1 MPPKKG
7 RRPPSPVR
15 ETSPKSRPPDT
26 RRRTFKPSGI
36 GQRQP
41 KQEPASGHREHRDH
55 EQASGHR
62 EHRDQERAIG
72 HREHRDQEREHRV
85 IENIRRRENE
95 LRQHRHR
102 AEEQTQSEPSVISK
116 RPQSIKLVPANACQ
130 SDTAGSAAD
139 NSRRKQVPRPSRGQT
154 TVWKSRASSAP
165 HQLTRVGAPSMIDPS
180 PRAAR
185 IQPRGTAG
193 SEAPGLEKPRQTKP
207 AESRR
212 CVVDTRQESL
222 GPYAVDV
229 EESSEVPRE
238 DDEVEGSIEQE
249 APYEDDELDDRDRR
263 LLYEEEVVEI
273 ERDEE
278 ECEEEDV
285 AYEEECEEE
294 YEYDDRPA
302 DQFLDEMHV
311 AWNPVPVALMAAG
324 LKNRDQMK
332 EVKAMLRRNVGAWF
346 EWCVL
351 DRLWKDPSKGGIG
364 HRENGTH
371 PNTQKQVFKQ
381 EGFVPLVK
389 EMVQWTIEVTTYA
402 QDVDPG
408 DASMLYPEGIG
419 IVVECHH
426 GCHRSDTVMRKV
438 QEMLNSVRA
447 PNGVRMFN
455 CNIFP
460 MVWAYGYG
468 GIREMV
474 KEAELWVSSP
484 WELAMDMS
492 RAPRESL
499 YGALNCQH
507 DHLASQACEA
517 LWQWKQTQLPDLLA
531 ALIDD
536 RLPENPCLQNCL
548 CTVPAHE
555 ADLDNRSN
563 VGQSGQAEQMGYT
576 RSLPVYQH
584 SHSESLDDVIYINN
598 EMFCRTGTR
607 TSAQGDVPTYVSLEF
622 DAYAWFHILQE
633 YSIDE
638 LGKQNFFELAQ
649 CHPNASFECM
659 DILMKLK
666 NKAFHGEFRDNTSDL
681 PEVKRINRWFHKST
695 SKARTRLTKW
705 YYGDDYGK
713 SHRRAKNSRREPY

>member
-1 MPPKKG
+1 M
-7 RRPPSPVR
+7 
-15 ETSPKSRPPDT
+15 
-26 RRRTFKPSGI
+26 
-36 GQRQP
+36 
-41 KQEPASGHREHRDH
+41 
-55 EQASGHR
+55 
-62 EHRDQERAIG
+62 
-72 HREHRDQEREHRV
+72 
-85 IENIRRRENE
+85 
-95 LRQHRHR
+95 
-102 AEEQTQSEPSVISK
+102 
-116 RPQSIKLVPANACQ
+116 
-130 SDTAGSAAD
+130 
-139 NSRRKQVPRPSRGQT
+139 
-154 TVWKSRASSAP
+154 
-165 HQLTRVGAPSMIDPS
+165 
-180 PRAAR
+180 
-185 IQPRGTAG
+185 
-193 SEAPGLEKPRQTKP
+193 
-207 AESRR
+207 
-212 CVVDTRQESL
+212 
-222 GPYAVDV
+222 
-229 EESSEVPRE
+229 
-238 DDEVEGSIEQE
+238 
-249 APYEDDELDDRDRR
+249 
-263 LLYEEEVVEI
+263 
-273 ERDEE
+273 
-278 ECEEEDV
+278 
-285 AYEEECEEE
+285 
-294 YEYDDRPA
+294 
-302 DQFLDEMHV
+302 
-311 AWNPVPVALMAAG
+311 
-324 LKNRDQMK
+324 
-332 EVKAMLRRNVGAWF
+332 
-346 EWCVL
+346 
-351 DRLWKDPSKGGIG
+351 
-364 HRENGTH
+364 
-371 PNTQKQVFKQ
+371 
-381 EGFVPLVK
+381 K
-389 EMVQWTIEVTTYA
+389 EMVQWTIEVTVYA
-402 QDVDPG
+402 RDVDPG

-507 DHLASQACEA
+507 DRLASQACEA

-531 ALIDD
+531 TLIDD
-536 RLPENPCLQNCL
+536 RLPDNPCLQNCL

-659 DILMKLK
+659 DILGKLK

-705 YYGDDYGK
+705 YYGEDFGK
-713 SHRRAKNSRREPY
+713 SHRRAKDSRKEPY

>member
-1 MPPKKG
+1 MAAALP
-7 RRPPSPVR
+7 
-15 ETSPKSRPPDT
+15 
-26 RRRTFKPSGI
+26 
-36 GQRQP
+36 
-41 KQEPASGHREHRDH
+41 
-55 EQASGHR
+55 
-62 EHRDQERAIG
+62 
-72 HREHRDQEREHRV
+72 
-85 IENIRRRENE
+85 
-95 LRQHRHR
+95 
-102 AEEQTQSEPSVISK
+102 
-116 RPQSIKLVPANACQ
+116 
-130 SDTAGSAAD
+130 AAD
-139 NSRRKQVPRPSRGQT
+139 NSRPVFRPSRGAT
-154 TVWKSRASSAP
+154 RIYKSDASYAAP
-165 HQLTRVGAPSMIDPS
+165 LQRVGAPSMIDPS

-212 CVVDTRQESL
+212 CVVDTRIPAE
-222 GPYAVDV
+222 YAVDV
-229 EESSEVPRE
+229 EESSSIPHE

-249 APYEDDELDDRDRR
+249 APYEDDEVDDRD
-263 LLYEEEVVEI
+263 YCDEEEVVEI

-332 EVKAMLRRNVGAWF
+332 EINAMLRRNVGAWF

-507 DHLASQACEA
+507 DRLASQACEA
-517 LWQWKQTQLPDLLA
+517 LWKWKQTQLPDLLA

-555 ADLDNRSN
+555 AALDNRSN
-563 VGQSGQAEQMGYT
+563 VGQSGHPDEIGYT

-584 SHSESLDDVIYINN
+584 SMSESLDDVIYINN
-598 EMFCRTGTR
+598 EMFCRTGPR
-607 TSAQGDVPTYVSLEF
+607 TSAQGDVPSYVSLEF
-622 DAYAWFHILQE
+622 DAHAWFHILE
-633 YSIDE
+633 DYHIDE
-638 LGKQNFFELAQ
+638 LGRRNFFELAQ
-649 CHPNASFECM
+649 CHYHASFECM

-666 NKAFHGEFRDNTSDL
+666 NKAFHGEFRDDASRL
-681 PEVKRINRWFHKST
+681 PEDVRVNRWFHKST
-695 SKARTRLTKW
+695 SRARTRLTEW
-705 YYGDDYGK
+705 YYGKGGGK
-713 SHRRAKNSRREPY
+713 GNRRTKNSRRVPY